1 MIGLNRYFVC
11 DEPLPPRRSCFS
23 KLSNTK
29 PKAKQGDGKSVAEPP
44 DPLDAA
50 QAIDDDVSN
59 NEGKDA
65 IKEELPRE
73 QFIPISRGELFDS
86 LPQIKTCSAEDQS
99 RLRDLFRI
107 LDALLNHQYHSQFS
121 ELRRVYA
128 SLDPDNVFVLG
139 EENLENNKKNSDHVF
154 DRLADILE
162 RANYRRLKKQDLEDA
177 VDNAGVLGIR
187 LRVDFDLFEDLHIYA
202 RGNRTEVWKKR
213 TWWKLFREEE
223 FDVDLYQRL
232 VIAFRL
238 RDDNRLGKDHA
249 SNVVYIKSFKSIP
262 HSDMHA
268 LLPGTSVR
276 MSLID
281 RGKIIL
287 PTLSGLAVSL
297 FKMFRFIMVVSVFA
311 TVYKF
316 FSFVGLVIGIGAYIA
331 KGIFTY
337 LQTKDKYLLNLTR
350 HLYFQNL
357 DNNSGVLLRV
367 LNEAEEQDYREMVI
381 AYYVLWM
388 FGKDGLTGGEIDE
401 IAELNILRKTDLEI
415 DFEVDDALRKLKALQ
430 IVYNKDER
438 WFCAS
443 IEKALADLDF
453 RWDSIFSYHWPDRE
467 FGSGHS

>member
-1 MIGLNRYFVC
+1 M
-11 DEPLPPRRSCFS
+11 
-23 KLSNTK
+23 SNTK
-29 PKAKQGDGKSVAEPP
+29 PRAKQGDGESSASTGSLGAPLSESKSAIDEVLEEGT
-44 DPLDAA
+44 DAA
-50 QAIDDDVSN
+50 
-59 NEGKDA
+59 NEDP
-65 IKEELPRE
+65 PRE

-86 LPQIKTCSAEDQS
+86 LPQIQNCSAEDQS
-99 RLRDLFRI
+99 KLRDLFRI

-128 SLDPDNVFVLG
+128 SLDPDNVFVFG
-139 EENLENNKKNSDHVF
+139 EEILPENSKKNSDHVF

-162 RANYRRLKKQDLEDA
+162 RANYRRLKKQDLEEA

-187 LRVDFDLFEDLHIYA
+187 LSVDFDLFEDLHIYA

-223 FDVDLYQRL
+223 FEVDLYQRL
-232 VIAFRL
+232 VIGFRL

-249 SNVVYIKSFKSIP
+249 ANVVYIKSFKSIP

-316 FSFVGLVIGIGAYIA
+316 FSFLGLVIGIGAYIA
-331 KGIFTY
+331 KGVFTY

-381 AYYVLWM
+381 AYYVLWR
-388 FGKDGLTGGEIDE
+388 FGKEGLTCGEIDE

-415 DFEVDDALRKLKALQ
+415 DFEVNDALRKLEALQ
-430 IVYNKDER
+430 IVYNKDDR
-438 WFCAS
+438 WFCAT

-453 RWDSIFSYHWPDRE
+453 RWDSVFSYHWPHRE
-467 FGSGHS
+467 FGSNS

>member
-1 MIGLNRYFVC
+1 MSKANPNTNRNTEALLGASEDSIGNETTADGVNELA
-11 DEPLPPRRSCFS
+11 D
-23 KLSNTK
+23 LSEDQK
-29 PKAKQGDGKSVAEPP
+29 SEDKASATDT
-44 DPLDAA
+44 
-50 QAIDDDVSN
+50 
-59 NEGKDA
+59 
-65 IKEELPRE
+65 LPRE

-86 LPQIKTCSAEDQS
+86 LPQIETCSTEDQS
-99 RLRDLFRI
+99 RLRELFRI

-128 SLDPDNVFVLG
+128 SLDPDNVFVFG
-139 EENLENNKKNSDHVF
+139 KEAAQDNKKSSEHVF
-154 DRLADILE
+154 KRLDDILD
-162 RANYRRLKKQDLEDA
+162 RANYRRLQQSDLEEA
-177 VDNAGVLGIR
+177 VENAGVLGIR

-223 FDVDLYQRL
+223 FDVDIYQRL

-238 RDDNRLGKDHA
+238 RDDNRLGEDH
-249 SNVVYIKSFKSIP
+249 SPNVVYIKSFKSIP

-276 MSLID
+276 MTLVD

-287 PTLSGLAVSL
+287 PTLSGLAINL
-297 FKMFRFIMVVSVFA
+297 YKIFRLIMVVSIFA
-311 TVYKF
+311 TAF
-316 FSFVGLVIGIGAYIA
+316 NFLGFVGLVIGVGAYVA

-388 FGKDGLTGGEIDE
+388 FGKEGLTSKEIDE

-415 DFEVDDALRKLKALQ
+415 DFEVDDALRKLEALQ
-430 IVYNKDER
+430 IVHKEGDH
-438 WFCAS
+438 WFGVT
-443 IEKALADLDF
+443 IEKSLANLDF
-453 RWDSIFSYHWPDRE
+453 RWDSVFSYHWPNRE
-467 FGSGHS
+467 FGNETS